1 MLSKAMFPLE
11 QAIFTTRK
19 KCEMEKVLVIWEANW
34 ADEMDIY
41 GFVIVSA
48 EEARAF
54 KKKARKIVSPF
65 EIYVG
70 TNEEIEYSDGKQFL
84 KALTFR
90 RITLEESKIIE
101 KFFGES
107 AGHSNFWDFIEENEY
122 DEEDYEGDLEIPKE

>member
-1 MLSKAMFPLE
+1 
-11 QAIFTTRK
+11 
-19 KCEMEKVLVIWEANW
+19 MEKVLVIWEANW
-34 ADEMDIY
+34 ADEMNVY

-48 EEARAF
+48 EEASAF

-90 RITLEESKIIE
+90 RITPEESKIIE

-107 AGHSNFWDFIEENEY
+107 AGHSNFWDFIEENED